1 MMEIGKK
8 LRAARAKCGLTQEQA
23 AEKLFVTRQ
32 TVSNWENEKS
42 YPDIVSIVKISELY
56 GVSLDELL
64 KGDDEIMKHL
74 EETTNVVKSGKRLF
88 AAIILNIVL
97 IIAMFA
103 AAQLMPDKAYITAL
117 VFCLALVSTAFLV
130 YEIVKRI

>member
-1 MMEIGKK
+1 MEIGKK
-8 LRAARAKCGLTQEQA
+8 LKAARAKFGLTQEQA
-23 AEKLFVTRQ
+23 AEKLYVTRQ

-64 KGDDEIMKHL
+64 KGDDEMMKHL

-88 AAIILNIVL
+88 TAIILNIIVM
-97 IIAMFA
+97 IVMFA
-103 AAQLMPDKAYITAL
+103 AAFLLPDRVYVTVV
-117 VFCLALVSTAFLV
+117 VFCLALVSTAFLL
-130 YEIVKRI
+130 YEIIKRI

>member
-1 MMEIGKK
+1 MEIGKK
-8 LRAARAKCGLTQEQA
+8 LRSARAKCGLTQEQA
-23 AEKLFVTRQ
+23 AEKLYVTRQ

-64 KGDDEIMKHL
+64 KGDDEIMRHL
-74 EETTNVVKSGKRLF
+74 EETTNVVKNGKRLF

-97 IIAMFA
+97 MIAMFA
-103 AAQLMPDKAYITAL
+103 AALLLPDKAYITAL

-130 YEIVKRI
+130 YEIVKKI

>member
-1 MMEIGKK
+1 MEIGKK

-23 AEKLFVTRQ
+23 ADMLYVTRQ

-42 YPDIVSIVKISELY
+42 YPDIVSIVRISELY
-56 GVSLDELL
+56 NVSLDELL
-64 KGDDEIMKHL
+64 KGDDEMMKHL

-88 AAIILNIVL
+88 AAVILNIAVMT
-97 IIAMFA
+97 AMFTA
-103 AAQLMPDKAYITAL
+103 ALFLPGRAYITAC
-117 VFCLALVSTAFLV
+117 VFCLALVSTAFLI